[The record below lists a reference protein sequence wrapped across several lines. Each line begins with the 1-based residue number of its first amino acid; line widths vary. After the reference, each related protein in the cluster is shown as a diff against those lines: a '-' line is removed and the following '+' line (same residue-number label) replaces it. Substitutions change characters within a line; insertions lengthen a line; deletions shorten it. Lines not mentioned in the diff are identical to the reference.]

1 MSTPAV
7 WTAVDAYLVDQLL
20 HGDPAVDGV
29 FSDALAAATA
39 AGLPPIAVTPLQGR
53 LLQLLVRLRGARAVL
68 EIGTLG
74 GYSALWLAR
83 GLPETGRLV
92 TLERDP
98 HHAAVARATF
108 ARAGLADRIA
118 LRDGDALATLPALHA
133 EGARFDLV
141 FIDADKANVPAY
153 YEWALRL
160 ATPGAAIIVDNVMR
174 RGDVLA
180 TASTDPDTL
189 GLQAFLTLLRAD
201 RRVEATALQT
211 VGEKGYD
218 GLLLAVVR

>member
-160 ATPGAAIIVDNVMR
+160 ATPGAAIIVDNVVR